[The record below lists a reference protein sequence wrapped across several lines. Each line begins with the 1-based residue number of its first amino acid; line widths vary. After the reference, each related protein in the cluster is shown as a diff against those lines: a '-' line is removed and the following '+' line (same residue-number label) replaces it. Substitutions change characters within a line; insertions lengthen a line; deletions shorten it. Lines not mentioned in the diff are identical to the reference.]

1 MNTLRIVILLLTVIL
16 ISGSQSSM
24 MPSQPAPETTPTVI
38 SIDGTVNSGE
48 YDYTINVGSRFIFH
62 YSIVRGTLYMALE
75 EQGTGWI
82 AIGWGGTGDMDNYDM
97 VIGGFNPAA
106 NSSYIYDAYSIG
118 KVVPPPD
125 GVQNIIE
132 YAASE
137 SGGWTTLEFS
147 RLLDTGDTVNDVEI
161 IPGVN
166 MGKLVF
172 GYHSTSDDISIIHTR
187 EDKYYNMVFYGPPAA
202 PKGLSASASETD
214 VSLSWSAPAG
224 DGGSAITGYTLY
236 RSENGG
242 LNYSIVT
249 TTTSRN
255 YVDTSVVTGVIYKY
269 KVTANN
275 SNGESGDS
283 NVVTALPLGQI
294 TEPQNVIAVANSS
307 KVNISWDV
315 PSSTGGI
322 PVTAYNVFK
331 STNSTSGFTFIGNT
345 TELSYV
351 DTNVINGFDYY
362 YKVNAQNKYNESI
375 LTNTVSAH
383 PVGESTPP
391 ENLTIVNGDNYA
403 SLEWDAPFTDGG
415 FPIEYYNIYR
425 TNSSGSSYML
435 IGTNSSANS
444 FVDTSAEN
452 GKTYYYTLTAV
463 NGYGES
469 PMSLEQRITIANTP
483 LAPTNL
489 NTLAGD
495 QEVTL
500 TWDAADGRGFVI
512 SQYSVYRIDSAG
524 QVTLIAT
531 TNETSYTDLNV
542 KNGKE
547 YTYMVSATSEIG
559 ESPYSFSATAIPA
572 TKPTTPMNV
581 KSKLSGTTLVLTWD
595 KPEYDGG
602 VPIEG
607 YNIYVSSTEVGG
619 YELVGESIS
628 RFYMDDSL
636 EFGTTYF
643 YRISALNQR
652 GESNVSNHVE
662 VTPLD
667 LPDRPIYVAASFEGN
682 HILLTWTAAS
692 SQESVSFNVYRTK
705 VQGTPYIKVA
715 TTNTT
720 SFLDKDF
727 SVGEHYYYA
736 VSAVNSAGES
746 ELSDEALV
754 GTYTPPP
761 TPESIVLFASQDGV
775 TIVWLQGNS
784 SFMPADYY
792 MVFKSLDN
800 ETYTN
805 IGNTTDLYYIDT
817 DIEYNVT
824 YYYYIV
830 AVNEIGS
837 SQVSEIV
844 YGTPQEVTVDVPMNQ
859 DAENQ
864 QSSPYTSEPNYSL
877 IGATSGVFIG
887 IGTLGLIL
895 AILKKTILG

>member
-1 MNTLRIVILLLTVIL
+1 MVTLLLTIIL

-24 MPSQPAPETTPTVI
+24 MPSHPTPDPSPTGL
-38 SIDGTVNSGE
+38 SIDGSVSSGE

-62 YSIVRGTLYMALE
+62 YTIVRGILYMALE

-82 AIGWGGTGDMDNYDM
+82 AIGWGGSGDMDNYDM
-97 VIGGFNPAA
+97 VIGGYNPST
-106 NSSYIYDAYSIG
+106 NSSYIFDAYSIG

-125 GVQNIIE
+125 GVQNIID

-137 SGGWTTLEFS
+137 SNGWTTLEFS

-161 IPGVN
+161 VPGVN

-172 GYHSTSDDISIIHTR
+172 AFHSTSDDISVIHTR
-187 EDKYYNMVFYGPPAA
+187 DDKYSNMVFYGPPAA
-202 PKGLSASASETD
+202 PKGLSALTTETE

-224 DGGSAITGYTLY
+224 DGGSAVTGYTLY
-236 RSENGG
+236 RSEDGG
-242 LNYSIVT
+242 LTYSIIT
-249 TTTSRN
+249 TTTSRS
-255 YVDTSVVTGVIYKY
+255 YVDNSVVTGTIYKY
-269 KVTANN
+269 KVTAQN

-294 TEPQNVIAVANSS
+294 TEPQNVSAIASSS
-307 KVNISWDV
+307 KVNISWNA

-322 PVTAYNVFK
+322 PVTAYNVYK
-331 STNSTSGFTFIGNT
+331 STNSTSGFTFLGNT
-345 TELSYV
+345 TDMSYV
-351 DTNVINGFDYY
+351 DTDVINGFDYY

-375 LTNTVSAH
+375 FTNTVSAH
-383 PVGESTPP
+383 PVGESTAP
-391 ENLTIVNGDNYA
+391 ENLTIVNGDNFA

-415 FPIEYYNIYR
+415 FTIEYYNIYR
-425 TNSSGSSYML
+425 TNISGSGYML
-435 IGTNSSANS
+435 IGTNSSANG

-463 NGYGES
+463 NSYGES

-489 NTLAGD
+489 NTVAGD
-495 QEVTL
+495 REVTL
-500 TWDAADGRGFVI
+500 SWDVADGRGFEI
-512 SQYSVYRIDSAG
+512 THYSVYRIDSAG
-524 QVTLIAT
+524 QTILIAT
-531 TNETSYTDLNV
+531 TNETSYTDLDV
-542 KNGKE
+542 ENGVE
-547 YTYMVSATSEIG
+547 YIYMVTATSEIG
-559 ESPYSFSATAIPA
+559 ESPYSFSASATPA
-572 TKPTTPMNV
+572 TEPSTPLNL

-607 YNIYVSSTEVGG
+607 YNIYASSSEVDG

-628 RFYMDDSL
+628 RFYTDDTL

-643 YRISALNQR
+643 YRISAINQK
-652 GESNVSNHVE
+652 GESNMSDPVE
-662 VTPLD
+662 ITPLD
-667 LPDRPIYVAASFEGN
+667 LPDKPIYVAASFEGS
-682 HILLTWTAAS
+682 HILLTWSVTG
-692 SQESVSFNVYRTK
+692 SQESLSFNVYRTK

-720 SFLDKDF
+720 SYTDKDF
-727 SVGEHYYYA
+727 TVGEHYYYA
-736 VSAVNSAGES
+736 VSAVNSAGEG

-754 GTYTPPP
+754 GTYTPPSK
-761 TPESIVLFASQDGV
+761 PESIVLFASQDGV
-775 TIVWLQGNS
+775 TIVWLPGNS

-792 MVFKSLDN
+792 LIFKSLDN
-800 ETYTN
+800 ETYAN
-805 IGNTTDLYYIDT
+805 IGNTTELYYIDT

-830 AVNEIGS
+830 AVNEIGES
-837 SQVSEIV
+837 PSSEIV
-844 YGTPQEVTVDVPMNQ
+844 YGTPQEVTAEVPINQ
-859 DAENQ
+859 GEEGQ

-877 IGATSGVFIG
+877 IGATSGVFLG
-887 IGTLGLIL
+887 IGALGLIL
-895 AILKKTILG
+895 VILKKTILG